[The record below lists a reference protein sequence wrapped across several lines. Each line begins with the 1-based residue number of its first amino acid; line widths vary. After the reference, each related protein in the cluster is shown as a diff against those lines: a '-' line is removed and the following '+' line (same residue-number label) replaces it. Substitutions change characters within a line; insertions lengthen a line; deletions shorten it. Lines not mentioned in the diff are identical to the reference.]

1 MEFSIGRDHRLIPTP
16 TKMLDIVFLSEVNSE
31 IPGKQE
37 RLWQKKNHFCF
48 YNSSDID
55 ECEGK
60 NICAPV
66 GGKCVNEQG
75 KYRCECMK
83 GYEGNGNTCKGK

>member
-1 MEFSIGRDHRLIPTP
+1 MEENDCDDEAVCTNTLRGYNCRCATQGFTG
-16 TKMLDIVFLSEVNSE
+16 N
-31 IPGKQE
+31 GK
-37 RLWQKKNHFCF
+37 KCT
-48 YNSSDID
+48 DID
-55 ECEGK
+55 ECEGE
-60 NICAPV
+60 NFCAPV

>member
-1 MEFSIGRDHRLIPTP
+1 MAE
-16 TKMLDIVFLSEVNSE
+16 
-31 IPGKQE
+31 
-37 RLWQKKNHFCF
+37 KNHFCF

-83 GYEGNGNTCKGK
+83 GYQGNGKTCKGK